1 MNRVW
6 KTWKFKTFSNEG
18 QVKENIN
25 FDKIFEKSGEN
36 RTIALEKSGKN
47 ISGGN
52 LGKPFQDFLREYIS
66 QSGFPNTSA
75 ETSICIIP
83 SPFPGNLP
91 SGSKWG
97 VKAWAAESAWPFYSI
112 QYQTRLWPPLSA
124 NGICSTEGSHHSR
137 ACAIPEARV
146 KAGTEGLSVKSF
158 LLSKLVSKKG
168 FEMEGAIFFKLGSR
182 AKPPIGESRLPR
194 TGSQPGNWTAAIV
207 LCLSFPVNCL
217 LKVMHSLFAD
227 WTRLNVSVFFQ
238 TNRTASQLF

>member
-97 VKAWAAESAWPFYSI
+97 VKA
-112 QYQTRLWPPLSA
+112 
-124 NGICSTEGSHHSR
+124 
-137 ACAIPEARV
+137 
-146 KAGTEGLSVKSF
+146 
-158 LLSKLVSKKG
+158 
-168 FEMEGAIFFKLGSR
+168 
-182 AKPPIGESRLPR
+182 
-194 TGSQPGNWTAAIV
+194 
-207 LCLSFPVNCL
+207 
-217 LKVMHSLFAD
+217 
-227 WTRLNVSVFFQ
+227 
-238 TNRTASQLF
+238 